1 MYKSALGN
9 SSSKKS
15 PVAVA
20 GLKILY
26 IRYFKAD
33 RVQFFDEITQTCLP
47 QMTPSSLS
55 EEDRNVHS
63 SQSQPAGQ
71 TLLRTTLG
79 GL

>member
-20 GLKILY
+20 ALKIRY
-26 IRYFKAD
+26 VRYFNVD
-33 RVQFFDEITQTCLP
+33 QVQFFDDITHTCLP

-55 EEDRNVHS
+55 EEDGNVHS
-63 SQSQPAGQ
+63 SQPQSASQ
-71 TLLRTTLG
+71 TLLHTTVGVL
-79 GL
+79 

>member
-15 PVAVA
+15 PVVA

-26 IRYFKAD
+26 IRYVKAD
-33 RVQFFDEITQTCLP
+33 RVQFLDEITQTCLP
-47 QMTPSSLS
+47 QMTPCSLS

-63 SQSQPAGQ
+63 SQPQLASQ
-71 TLLRTTLG
+71 TLLHTTLG